1 MATYDVIVVGLG
13 AMGSAAAYHAA
24 RRGARV
30 LALDAHPAGHALGSS
45 HGATR
50 ATRTAYFEA
59 PDYVPLVH
67 RAHDHWRDLGEAI
80 GRPLLTMSGALYFG
94 PPGNRLTTGVRRAA
108 LEHGLESEVL
118 SSTGAAR
125 RFPGFAIPDG
135 WEAVW
140 EAGGGILRAEACL
153 KAHADLAQRH
163 GADIR
168 YSTPA
173 TGWRRDGDGISV
185 TTAEHTFSTGS
196 MILVPGPW
204 APTALAELGL
214 PLVTRR
220 VVVAQFDAINPALFP
235 ASDYSVFFGV
245 TPLGVFAG
253 FPHLDGEGVKVVR
266 HDRGDDGT
274 PETISRTVSDAEVE
288 EVNRFLAT
296 YMPAANGR
304 LRDANVCL
312 YTMTPDNHLI
322 VDRHPAIPG
331 FVYACGCSGH
341 GFKFAPVIGE
351 ALADLALDKTTPLPV
366 DFLSARRFSGTAS
379 QVSGELVA

>member
-1 MATYDVIVVGLG
+1 MAVHDVIVVGLG

-30 LALDAHPAGHALGSS
+30 LALDANPAGHALGSS

-80 GRPLLTMSGALYFG
+80 GQPLLTMSGALYFG

-108 LEHGLESEVL
+108 LEHGLENEVL
-118 SSTGAAR
+118 SSTVAAR

-153 KAHADLAQRH
+153 KAHTDLAQRH

-173 TGWRRDGDGISV
+173 TEWRRDGDGITV
-185 TTAEHTFSTGS
+185 TTAEDTFTAAA
-196 MILVPGPW
+196 MILAPGPW

-214 PLVTRR
+214 PLVLRR
-220 VVVAQFDAINPALFP
+220 IVAAQFDATSPTLLP

-253 FPHLDGEGVKVVR
+253 FPHLEGEGVKVMR

-274 PETISRTVSDAEVE
+274 PETISRAVSDADVE
-288 EVNRFLAT
+288 EVSRFLAT

-304 LRDANVCL
+304 LRAANVCL
-312 YTMTPDNHLI
+312 YTMTPDSHFIL
-322 VDRHPAIPG
+322 DRHPTIPSL
-331 FVYACGCSGH
+331 VYACGFSGH

-351 ALADLALDKTTPLPV
+351 ALADLALDKTTSLPV
-366 DFLSARRFSGTAS
+366 DFLSARRFAGTPS
-379 QVSGELVA
+379 KVRGELVA